1 MSSSVLSRLHYLGPL
16 RSRPRLLGAIGVG
29 LLAAAILAVIPM
41 GLEPTTRAPIA
52 WDAGCLTFIALVLAS
67 FREGDPPSIRA
78 VAARM
83 DEGQGL
89 ILGLVLLLA
98 IASLAAVAVELAAA
112 KDAHGFAKA
121 ARVGLS
127 FATVACSWLVVQ
139 LIFALHYAHEY
150 YAPDDDDD
158 PSTQDQGGLGFP
170 GDTLPDYWDF
180 LHFAIVIGVASQ
192 TADIAFTAQ
201 RLRRIGTVHSIVSF
215 VFNAAIL
222 GLTINIVAG
231 LF

>member
-1 MSSSVLSRLHYLGPL
+1 MSSSVLSRQRYLGPF
-16 RSRPRLLGAIGVG
+16 RSRPRLLSAIGVG
-29 LLAAAILAVIPM
+29 VLFAGVLAVLPM

-67 FREGDPPSIRA
+67 FRNGDPVSIRA

-112 KDAHGFAKA
+112 KDAHGLAKA
-121 ARVGLS
+121 VRVGLS
-127 FATVACSWLVVQ
+127 FGTVACSWLVVQ

-158 PSTQDQGGLGFP
+158 PSTQEQGGLGFP
-170 GDTLPDYWDF
+170 GGTLPDYWDF
-180 LHFAIVIGVASQ
+180 LHFAVVIGVASQ
-192 TADIAFTAQ
+192 TADITFTAQ

-215 VFNAAIL
+215 AFNAAIL

>member
-1 MSSSVLSRLHYLGPL
+1 MSSSVLSRQRYLGPL
-16 RSRPRLLGAIGVG
+16 RSRPRLLSAIGVG

-41 GLEPTTRAPIA
+41 GLEATTRAPIA
-52 WDAGCLTFIALVLAS
+52 WDAGCLTFIALVLAT
-67 FREGDPPSIRA
+67 FRNGNPASIRA

-121 ARVGLS
+121 ARIGLS
-127 FATVACSWLVVQ
+127 FGTVACSWFVVQ
-139 LIFALHYAHEY
+139 LIFALHYAHEF
-150 YAPDDDDD
+150 YAPDDDD

-170 GDTLPDYWDF
+170 GGTLPDYWDF
-180 LHFAIVIGVASQ
+180 LHFAVVIGVASQ